1 MAQVNWD
8 EPEPP
13 ELAKPE
19 PTFSDVFLVIY
30 GYIIYLY
37 NVISTT
43 FFLFDHTE
51 KTVPRCSY
59 SSFSSFSG

>member
-19 PTFSDVFLVIY
+19 MFFFF
-30 GYIIYLY
+30 
-37 NVISTT
+37 
-43 FFLFDHTE
+43 FFLGGGELYTE
-51 KTVPRCSY
+51 GHLNAFFWGV
-59 SSFSSFSG
+59 

>member
-19 PTFSDVFLVIY
+19 PTFSDVGFVFFWGVI
-30 GYIIYLY
+30 
-37 NVISTT
+37 
-43 FFLFDHTE
+43 
-51 KTVPRCSY
+51 C
-59 SSFSSFSG
+59 